1 LSEIRATTISD
12 AAGTGPITLT
22 GQMASKVWCHW
33 TEQTTVSINGSFAAS
48 SLADE
53 GTGQTGIN
61 FTSAMATD
69 DYAITFSTNVADCGG
84 FDGVTIGTTTKTTH
98 QTRDQNG
105 SNYDA
110 HVACMICVGD
120 LA

>member
-1 LSEIRATTISD
+1 MSTLKVTTVSD
-12 AAGTGPITLT
+12 TAGTGPVTLT
-22 GQMASKVWCHW
+22 GQTAAKAWCHF
-33 TEQTTVSINGSFAAS
+33 TEQTTVSINGSFNVS
-48 SLADE
+48 SVADE

-69 DYAITFSTNVADCGG
+69 DYAIVFSTNVTDCGG
-84 FDGVTIGTTTKTTH
+84 FDATSIGTTSKVTH

-105 SNYDA
+105 SNYEA

>member
-1 LSEIRATTISD
+1 MSEIRANTISD

-22 GQMASKVWCHW
+22 AQSAAKSWCHW
-33 TEQTTVSINGSFAAS
+33 TEQTTVSINGSFNVS

-61 FTSAMATD
+61 FTNSMVTN
-69 DYAITFSTNVADCGG
+69 DYAIVFTTNVTDCGG
-84 FDGVTIGTTTKTTH
+84 FDATSIGTTSKVTH

>member
-1 LSEIRATTISD
+1 LSDLKVTTISD
-12 AAGTGPITLT
+12 LGGTGPVTLT
-22 GQMASKVWCHW
+22 KQSAAKAWCHW
-33 TEQTTVSINGSFAAS
+33 TEQTTVSINGSFGVS

-61 FTSAMATD
+61 FTNSMVTN
-69 DYAITFSTNVADCGG
+69 DYAVVFTTNVADCGG
-84 FDGVTIGTTTKTTH
+84 FDTNTIGTTSKVTH